1 MFIQSLFIRIF
12 IFYDILIARL
22 PGPDWLIFILEFVCE
37 DSFGVACPAGV
48 DKDLWSRFQAF
59 EKWNASH

>member
-1 MFIQSLFIRIF
+1 MGKKLPRGHPRHKSMDPWVDQSNIF
-12 IFYDILIARL
+12 
-22 PGPDWLIFILEFVCE
+22 LEFVCE

-59 EKWNASH
+59 EKWNAAH